1 MPDDE
6 LFPVK
11 DKNKAKRT
19 PRRWSVIIIE
29 VLLVLAAVIVIFRL
43 VSTGPVAPSL
53 DAAKQYEWGMVYQKN
68 GEPEKA
74 LEAFTAAINQGYTP
88 LGRAYFERGRVQYD
102 LGNYSES
109 VADYTHSIALTP
121 DCDDCYVDYKN
132 RGVAY
137 WMLEDYDAAIRDFT
151 QAIEINPRYLA
162 AYVSRAHLTTLQGNN
177 TQALADMKLG
187 LERSAGKIVE
197 RGLANGQQRSVQLD
211 SVGQQYHFTFSAVVG
226 DDVTLVIPRS
236 NLDVV
241 LMLQDKEGTPL
252 AYDDSEGIQ
261 GGDSLNYLIEK
272 TGDYTLVIA
281 AYLPASEGDM
291 TLMMTSINPDETSF
305 VSDAPR
311 IDLENVDRLT
321 VADTL
326 KNQSISERAVA
337 SSGMIFIEKALE
349 QIIVYDLRDETIGY
363 NALDV
368 GGDHTWAVAVS
379 ADGELVA
386 VGKDKTLILYDAVTG
401 SVQQTLRLGDAYP
414 SAMAF
419 SPDSTTIAVVVFDE
433 VRLYD
438 ALSGSRLH
446 TLAMEPIYGKSLAFS
461 RDGQWLA
468 VGQDK
473 GLIHIWDIE
482 ARRLVRTLETGK
494 VEEVL
499 ALAFSPNANLIAVGG
514 EARRVQVWDL
524 SSGELLQT
532 YTDHTRKITDLAFSP
547 NGNLLAS
554 ASQDQTV
561 RLWDIDAPD
570 SVQTLQHE
578 GSVEVIEFQPDGRTL
593 LTSADD
599 YKLRFWRVKE

>member
-6 LFPVK
+6 LSPVK
-11 DKNKAKRT
+11 DKNKAKRN
-19 PRRWSVIIIE
+19 PRRWSVIAIE
-29 VLLVLAAVIVIFRL
+29 VLLVLAAVIIIFRL
-43 VSTGPVAPSL
+43 LSTGPVAPSL
-53 DAAKQYEWGMVYQKN
+53 DAAKQYERGMVHQKN
-68 GEPEKA
+68 GESEKA
-74 LEAFTAAINQGYTP
+74 LEAFTAAINQGYSP

-102 LGNYSES
+102 LGNYRES
-109 VADYTHSIALTP
+109 VEDYTHSIALSP

-137 WMLEDYDAAIRDFT
+137 WMLENYSAAIQDFT
-151 QAIEINPRYLA
+151 QAIEIDPRYLA
-162 AYVSRAHLTTLQGNN
+162 AYVSRAQLTTLQGNN

-187 LERSAGKIVE
+187 LEKSASKIVE
-197 RGLANGQQRSVQLD
+197 RDLANGQQRSVQLD
-211 SVGQQYHFTFSAVVG
+211 SAGQQYHFTFSAVVG
-226 DDVTLVIPRS
+226 DDVTLEITRAD
-236 NLDVV
+236 LDVV
-241 LMLQDKEGTPL
+241 LLLQDEEGTPL
-252 AYDDSEGIQ
+252 AYDNSEGIQ

-272 TGDYTLVIA
+272 TGDYTFVIA
-281 AYLPASEGDM
+281 AYQPTSEGDM
-291 TLMMTSINPDETSF
+291 TLTMTSINPDETSF

-311 IDLENVDRLT
+311 IDLDNVDKLT

-326 KNQSISERAVA
+326 KNQSNLERAVA
-337 SSGMIFIEKALE
+337 SSGMIFIEETLE

-368 GGDHTWAVAVS
+368 GDDLTWAVAVS

-386 VGKDKTLILYDAVTG
+386 LGKDKTLILYDAVTG

-499 ALAFSPNANLIAVGG
+499 ALAFSPNANLIAAGG

-524 SSGELLQT
+524 SSGELLQI

-547 NGNLLAS
+547 NGDLLAS

-570 SVQTLQHE
+570 SMVTLQHE
-578 GSVEVIEFQPDGRTL
+578 GPVEVVEFQADGRTL